1 MAATKRRHA
10 LLVELPSGAVG
21 AVVFSS
27 DKEADAWREEHEYD
41 FEAVGNVPVFTQDE
55 ILRLFKGAQA

>member
-21 AVVFSS
+21 AVVFSTS
-27 DKEADAWREEHEYD
+27 EEARAWDQEHEYD
-41 FEAVGNVPVFTQDE
+41 FEAVGNVPVFTQAE
-55 ILRLFKGAQA
+55 ILRLFKGAQS